1 MTFIAISTNNIS
13 NVKTSYVSSV
23 TEQIPTN
30 TYTSVT
36 GSEITYLGPTAAG
49 NKGDAVRGFRV
60 NPGSTG
66 DIKVTIDRS
75 EGVNT
80 IQIFQEDAFSTGS
93 APTGYFKFFDIAK
106 AGKGKGAVGVT
117 VTNATKNYIV
127 LLELDGYSEV
137 SYNGSVVVP

>member
-1 MTFIAISTNNIS
+1 MQIFNFSYQLKVKFLKDMATRTIQATLDTF
-13 NVKTSYVSSV
+13 SV
-23 TEQIPTN
+23 DA
-30 TYTSVT
+30 
-36 GSEITYLGPTAAG
+36 GSEITYLGPTTAG

-66 DIKVTIDRS
+66 DIKVTLDRS

-80 IQIFQEDAFSTGS
+80 ILIFQEDAFATGS
-93 APTGYFKFFDIAK
+93 APTGYKKFFDIAK

-117 VTNATKNYIV
+117 VTNAAKNYVV
-127 LLELDGYSEV
+127 LLNLDGYSEV

>member
-1 MTFIAISTNNIS
+1 MATRTIEATLDKF
-13 NVKTSYVSSV
+13 SV
-23 TEQIPTN
+23 DA
-30 TYTSVT
+30 
-36 GSEITYLGPTAAG
+36 GSEVTYLGPTAAG

-60 NPGSTG
+60 NPSSTG

-80 IQIFQEDAFSTGS
+80 IQIFQEDAFGTGN
-93 APTGYFKFFDIAK
+93 APNGYFKFFDIAK

-117 VTNATKNYIV
+117 VTNAAKNYVV